1 MSLNSPQMTPGNGLY
16 ESYGVLRSNKNTK
29 NLTDFWSLR
38 YDKERENELVYF
50 LKRQNL
56 SQVKNLIDKTLALR
70 EKGKFPNHVRY
81 FKKEEAKDLLQKEYL
96 TQRDIKIKEKEIHNK
111 EMDDYI
117 SNKKKDDFNQEVQE
131 KRKEDALKEKKLKE
145 QREKLFEKRREWESK
160 NCEYMTRL
168 ENMHQKKHDSAVNEY
183 GSILRK
189 IKEGYDK
196 IEERKY
202 KFNLKSNEENK
213 KRYLH
218 LVNYRNK
225 TKEEI
230 NQMRKRLEQKH
241 KNIAVFYSLQIE
253 KRKNIFNSQK
263 KIREEKVV
271 SNIYKRVLNKN
282 KEFERKVRLLDLFE
296 KNEERV
302 EKKILLKA
310 KENEEFKMNNLH
322 KSDEMSYNYMRN
334 MKDLNNRNR
343 VKLQNMMNKESE
355 VNYKILKRQNSARLR
370 IARYDELKVNKDSM
384 LEHAKQI
391 LEEQK
396 EYKPE
401 EVYNKVFTKDEINI
415 LKE

>member
-1 MSLNSPQMTPGNGLY
+1 MDDIFQESFINNSINGN
-16 ESYGVLRSNKNTK
+16 
-29 NLTDFWSLR
+29 
-38 YDKERENELVYF
+38 DKEIIDI
-50 LKRQNL
+50 QNSTIKKLNTQL
-56 SQVKNLIDKTLALR
+56 SIYKT
-70 EKGKFPNHVRY
+70 
-81 FKKEEAKDLLQKEYL
+81 Q
-96 TQRDIKIKEKEIHNK
+96 
-111 EMDDYI
+111 
-117 SNKKKDDFNQEVQE
+117 
-131 KRKEDALKEKKLKE
+131 LKE

-322 KSDEMSYNYMRN
+322 KSDEMSNNYMRN